1 MPDVAEIAVTRFTDG
16 CNCCQSV
23 LSCLS
28 GRYGLDA
35 ETAIRLGT
43 GFGGGMVRGGI
54 CGAVSGAV
62 MLLGLAGGGG
72 HGHEDL
78 KLATFGRVRDFYSR
92 FMERNGSIICRDL
105 LGLDPS
111 TPEGK
116 ARAREENLFAT
127 VCSRLIVDAVTQ
139 VQAIIAE
146 SGLPDR
152 P

>member
-1 MPDVAEIAVTRFTDG
+1 
-16 CNCCQSV
+16 
-23 LSCLS
+23 
-28 GRYGLDA
+28 
-35 ETAIRLGT
+35 
-43 GFGGGMVRGGI
+43 
-54 CGAVSGAV
+54 
-62 MLLGLAGGGG
+62 
-72 HGHEDL
+72 
-78 KLATFGRVRDFYSR
+78 
-92 FMERNGSIICRDL
+92 MERNGSIICRDL